1 MNVKMRFLLKI
12 CLNGDSVGVNIVHDQ
27 HFLDWDWL
35 TGHEAWTKVDSGGAE
50 LDSWLTGASG
60 KLEIV
65 FRTTDDLKLELVAL
79 EMVLTDWQVGDF
91 EFHLLSFRY
100 TSSLG
105 RDRDVLIDLPL
116 PDEIKVE
123 LTTVLEDDCL
133 CLPLIDEELA
143 EVKLMWLTGL
153 HLYAA

>member
-1 MNVKMRFLLKI
+1 MNVKMSFLLKI
-12 CLNGDSVGVNIVHDQ
+12 SLNRDSICVNVVHNQ
-27 HFLDWDWL
+27 HFLDWYWL
-35 TGHEAWTKVDSGGAE
+35 TSHKAWTKVYSGGAE
-50 LDSWLTGASG
+50 LDTWLTGTPS

-65 FRTTDDLKLELVAL
+65 FWTTYDLKLELVVL
-79 EMVLTDWQVGDF
+79 EMVLTDWQVSDF
-91 EFHLLSFRY
+91 EFDFFSFWY
-100 TSSLG
+100 ATGLW
-105 RDRDVLIDLPL
+105 RDRDILIDLSL

-123 LTTVLEDDCL
+123 LTTILKDDCL